1 MNNVITVDVE
11 QLKERLAKDTNDID
25 AAQSLGNFYYDD
37 GNTEQAIF
45 YYQHVLEINPA
56 LSGVRTDLGAMYWR
70 NDNIDLAEQA
80 FREVIAK
87 DPGFGHA
94 YVNLGLLLQHAKGD
108 IMEARFVW
116 QQLVSIDP
124 NHAVAEK
131 ARELLRD
138 SASLIN

>member
-1 MNNVITVDVE
+1 MGNIITVDVE
-11 QLKERLAKDTNDID
+11 QLKERLAQDANDID
-25 AAQSLGNFYYDD
+25 AAQSLGNFYYDSGD
-37 GNTEQAIF
+37 AEQAIL
-45 YYQHVLEINPA
+45 YYEQVLEINPA

-70 NDNIDLAEQA
+70 NDNIDQAEQA
-80 FREVIAK
+80 FRDVIAR

-116 QQLVSIDP
+116 QQLISIDP
-124 NHAVAEK
+124 NHVVAEK